1 MADERTSAGL
11 TEAQQGLARRL
22 LDHVYE
28 FNREATGIRDF
39 SELLAVETDG
49 DDEVAAG
56 IYGWSWGGTCW
67 IEALWVREDLRRHGL
82 GSRLL
87 QGAEAE
93 ARRRGCHQLA
103 LDTHSFQAPAFT
115 SGMGSRSSASSRTTQ
130 RVIRSFSCTSAS
142 AGKRN
147 VWTRRAPQ
155 PGAGRGPVFGAA
167 APFRRR
173 GGRLATA
180 TSRSR
185 RAPHGLDAEHHA

>member
-11 TEAQQGLARRL
+11 TEAQQGLAPRL

-39 SELLAVETDG
+39 SERLAVETDG

-56 IYGWSWGGTCW
+56 IYAWSWGGTCW

-103 LDTHSFQAPAFT
+103 LDTHSFQAPAFY
-115 SGMGSRSSASSRTTQ
+115 Q
-130 RVIRSFSCTSAS
+130 RHGFEVVGELSDYP
-142 AGKRN
+142 AGHSKLLLHKRLS
-147 VWTRRAPQ
+147 Q
-155 PGAGRGPVFGAA
+155 
-167 APFRRR
+167 
-173 GGRLATA
+173 
-180 TSRSR
+180 
-185 RAPHGLDAEHHA
+185 